1 MPAGELVALMRVVR
15 WCARWCT
22 RWCARWCARWWVRW
36 LARVAWEEVRA
47 FCMPLRKA
55 RRTQVE
61 AGEAGEASEATEG
74 VEAVM
79 AMMAVEG
86 ESKHDSTTTPM
97 QTDAAVL
104 TAKVLRALHGAPS
117 DEWDATDESQ
127 VPAQA
132 EATSAPAKS
141 LESLLPEPT
150 AVALLGTDESHLDA
164 QAEAT
169 SEATCATCAPV
180 EPMPLEM
187 PSDES
192 HVPAQAEAT
201 AAPVAPDAPAATACA
216 APVAGPLTYAQHR
229 SLQKARRRAGQR
241 WCRWL
246 TAAKSRIGH
255 TNGLRKRLGKA
266 RWAAFVAY
274 ANTHFK
280 PAFVA
285 KFGAPMGCAGPL
297 GHAAPCPNGSKFAVD
312 PTQIAQV
319 EGRLATLHLDHR
331 RDLVAVCEAW
341 KAAMPTDR
349 PLRSWHDGV
358 DPDLVCH
365 LLFGVADHP
374 RAATASDPS
383 LWRANVEFRC
393 GASKQHKAGN
403 FCHQMWGSH
412 DHRHPVTAEMLR
424 V

>member
-1 MPAGELVALMRVVR
+1 MNVQSCLRNVVR
-15 WCARWCT
+15 FVCETART
-22 RWCARWCARWWVRW
+22 ASRW
-36 LARVAWEEVRA
+36 AWRQVFASGAGRA
-47 FCMPLRKA
+47 
-55 RRTQVE
+55 V
-61 AGEAGEASEATEG
+61 
-74 VEAVM
+74 
-79 AMMAVEG
+79 
-86 ESKHDSTTTPM
+86 D
-97 QTDAAVL
+97 
-104 TAKVLRALHGAPS
+104 
-117 DEWDATDESQ
+117 
-127 VPAQA
+127 
-132 EATSAPAKS
+132 
-141 LESLLPEPT
+141 T
-150 AVALLGTDESHLDA
+150 AVGNLHSPPLPADTPQHQHSSNSPNSPNSPNNPNRSNSPKSSNSPNSSKGGAHSNSHDTPSSGGCGRSGGKSSHPMRTRSSSGGG
-164 QAEAT
+164 AT
-169 SEATCATCAPV
+169 VKNARSTSSGLKPPAAATPV
-180 EPMPLEM
+180 
-187 PSDES
+187 
-192 HVPAQAEAT
+192 A
-201 AAPVAPDAPAATACA
+201 AAPACA

-246 TAAKSRIGH
+246 TATKSRIGH

-312 PTQIAQV
+312 PTQTAQV

-331 RDLVAVCEAW
+331 RDLVAVCEAS